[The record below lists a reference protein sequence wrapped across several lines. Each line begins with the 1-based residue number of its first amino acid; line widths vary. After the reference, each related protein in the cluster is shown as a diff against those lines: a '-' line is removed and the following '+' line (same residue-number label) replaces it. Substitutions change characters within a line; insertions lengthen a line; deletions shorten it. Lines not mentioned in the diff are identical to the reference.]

1 MSHFP
6 LSRIRVLALLLS
18 CLTCTLLSAQTDLTV
33 QGKVLDEEGKGLPY
47 AMVQLSLDRD
57 SKQGRLYVVT
67 DTEGRF
73 VIEDVP
79 GDPPMRWLTVR
90 LMGYR
95 GYKRELDLSD
105 SSEITNLRI
114 SLRPS
119 AETLSEVVVS
129 TSAPGVYARG
139 DTIVFDSKTY
149 VSGGEQT
156 LGDVIGE

>member
-1 MSHFP
+1 MSHFL

-33 QGKVLDEEGKGLPY
+33 QGKVLDEEGEGLPY

-95 GYKRELDLSD
+95 TYKRELDLSD
-105 SSEITNLRI
+105 SSETVSYTHLR
-114 SLRPS
+114 
-119 AETLSEVVVS
+119 AHET
-129 TSAPGVYARG
+129 
-139 DTIVFDSKTY
+139 
-149 VSGGEQT
+149 
-156 LGDVIGE
+156 

>member
-1 MSHFP
+1 MSHFL
-6 LSRIRVLALLLS
+6 LSRIRVLALQLS

-90 LMGYR
+90 LMGYPGPTR
-95 GYKRELDLSD
+95 G
-105 SSEITNLRI
+105 SSIYQI
-114 SLRPS
+114 
-119 AETLSEVVVS
+119 
-129 TSAPGVYARG
+129 APR
-139 DTIVFDSKTY
+139 
-149 VSGGEQT
+149 
-156 LGDVIGE
+156 